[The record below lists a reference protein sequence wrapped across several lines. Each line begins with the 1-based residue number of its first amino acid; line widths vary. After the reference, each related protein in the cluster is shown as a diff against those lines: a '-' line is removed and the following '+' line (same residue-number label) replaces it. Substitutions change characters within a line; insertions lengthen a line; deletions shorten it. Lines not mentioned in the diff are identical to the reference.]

1 MGPNLGS
8 EPHRPII
15 GPCKWAVRGEIGP
28 PKLGEFKWALG
39 PIKRIIKIKNKSMII
54 IKKIN
59 IKDDNKDAIR
69 YIKMR

>member
-1 MGPNLGS
+1 MGPINGLFG
-8 EPHRPII
+8 
-15 GPCKWAVRGEIGP
+15 GEIGP
-28 PKLGEFKWALG
+28 PKLGEFKWDLG